1 MSKHGSAATARV
13 GTALAGTALAG
24 TVLAGF
30 GLAGCSGS
38 VPNGAKPQVTSN
50 TAVSPGATASTSGT
64 GTQASSARPG
74 SSSPGA
80 SNPGGSAGQ
89 SGSSAAGSPA
99 GIRPGVASKSFAKA
113 NSIPF
118 PVAVG
123 NTWVYQT
130 KAGGATGRTTN
141 RIVAA
146 GPGSAGYLVTMSS
159 ATTLAG
165 AAGAGSNSAG
175 TSGYT
180 FYPDGTIGYPAPAVS
195 GLAVTGGGIRWPNA
209 AALASGHAYHS
220 TLQLQVGGAQ
230 ESAGVNVYGAGT
242 ETVTVPAGTYQA
254 SVVETTIAA
263 QGETIEVTTWIAQG
277 VGTVKVEIQVQGAG
291 TAGLTTQELLSFTKV
306 KNAIGDGS

>member
-1 MSKHGSAATARV
+1 MSKHGSAA
-13 GTALAGTALAG
+13 ALAGAVLAG
-24 TVLAGF
+24 TVLAGM

-50 TAVSPGATASTSGT
+50 SAGSPGAVSGT
-64 GTQASSARPG
+64 GTQASSASPG
-74 SSSPGA
+74 SSSPA
-80 SNPGGSAGQ
+80 SAGQ
-89 SGSSAAGSPA
+89 SAGQSASSAGAQPGL
-99 GIRPGVASKSFAKA
+99 RPGVASKSFVKA

-146 GPGSAGYLVTMSS
+146 GPGAAGFLVTMSS

-165 AAGAGSNSAG
+165 AGSAG
-175 TSGYT
+175 TAGYT

-209 AALASGHAYHS
+209 TALASGHAYHS

-230 ESAGVNVYGAGT
+230 ENAGVNVYGAGT

-263 QGETIEVTTWIAQG
+263 KGETIVVTTWIAQG
-277 VGTVKVEIQVQGAG
+277 VGTVKTQIQVTGAG
-291 TAGLTTQELLSFTKV
+291 AAGLTTYELLSFTKA
-306 KNAIGDGS
+306 KSTIGDGS

>member
-1 MSKHGSAATARV
+1 MSKHGSAAS
-13 GTALAGTALAG
+13 ALAGAVLAG
-24 TVLAGF
+24 TVLTGM

-50 TAVSPGATASTSGT
+50 SAGSPGAVSGT
-64 GTQASSARPG
+64 GTQASSASPG
-74 SSSPGA
+74 SSSPG
-80 SNPGGSAGQ
+80 SAGQ
-89 SGSSAAGSPA
+89 SAGQSASSAAGGQPA
-99 GIRPGVASKSFAKA
+99 IRPGVASKSFVKA

-123 NTWVYQT
+123 NTWMYQT
-130 KAGGATGRTTN
+130 KAGGAAGRTTN

-146 GPGSAGYLVTMSS
+146 GPGSAGFLVTMSS

-165 AAGAGSNSAG
+165 SGSAG

-209 AALASGHAYHS
+209 TALASGHAYHS

-230 ESAGVNVYGAGT
+230 ENAGVNVYGAGT

-263 QGETIEVTTWIAQG
+263 QGETIEVTTWIVQG
-277 VGTVKVEIQVQGAG
+277 IGTVKTEIQVNGAG
-291 TAGLTTQELLSFTKV
+291 TAGLTTSELLSFTKA
-306 KNAIGDGS
+306 KSTIGDGS

>member
-1 MSKHGSAATARV
+1 MSKHGSAATA
-13 GTALAGTALAG
+13 LAG
-24 TVLAGF
+24 TVLAGTVLAGM

-50 TAVSPGATASTSGT
+50 SAGSPGAVSGT
-64 GTQASSARPG
+64 GTQASSASPG
-74 SSSPGA
+74 SSSPG
-80 SNPGGSAGQ
+80 STGQ
-89 SGSSAAGSPA
+89 SASSAAGAQP
-99 GIRPGVASKSFAKA
+99 GLRPGVASKSFVKA

-146 GPGSAGYLVTMSS
+146 GPGSAGFLVTMSS

-165 AAGAGSNSAG
+165 AGSAG
-175 TSGYT
+175 TAGYT

-195 GLAVTGGGIRWPNA
+195 GVAVTGGGIRWPNA
-209 AALASGHAYHS
+209 TALASGHAYHS

-230 ESAGVNVYGAGT
+230 ENAGVNVYGAGT

-263 QGETIEVTTWIAQG
+263 QGETIEVTTWIVQG
-277 VGTVKVEIQVQGAG
+277 IGTVKTQIQIHGAG
-291 TAGLTTQELLSFTKV
+291 TAGLTTSELLSFTKV
-306 KNAIGDGS
+306 KSAIGDGS

>member
-1 MSKHGSAATARV
+1 MSKHGSAA
-13 GTALAGTALAG
+13 ALAG
-24 TVLAGF
+24 TVLAGTVLA
-30 GLAGCSGS
+30 GMVLAGCSGS
-38 VPNGAKPQVTSN
+38 VPKGTTPQVTSN
-50 TAVSPGATASTSGT
+50 TAVSAAATAATSGA
-64 GTQASSARPG
+64 GTQASSA
-74 SSSPGA
+74 SPGG
-80 SNPGGSAGQ
+80 SSAGQ
-89 SGSSAAGSPA
+89 SAGQSTGQSARSATDAQP

-130 KAGGATGRTTN
+130 TAGGATGRTTN

-146 GPGSAGYLVTMSS
+146 GPGSAGFLVTMSS
-159 ATTLAG
+159 ATSLAG
-165 AAGAGSNSAG
+165 AGSAG

-180 FYPDGTIGYPAPAVS
+180 FYPDGTIGYPAPAVN
-195 GLAVTGGGIRWPNA
+195 GVAVTGGGIRWPNA

-230 ESAGVNVYGAGT
+230 ENAGVNVYGAGT

-277 VGTVKVEIQVQGAG
+277 VGTVKTEIQIHGAG
-291 TAGLTTQELLSFTKV
+291 TAGLTTSELLSFTKV
-306 KNAIGDGS
+306 KSAIGDGS

>member
-1 MSKHGSAATARV
+1 MRKHGSAAVPR
-13 GTALAGTALAG
+13 AGTALASTVLAS
-24 TVLAGF
+24 TVLAGLV
-30 GLAGCSGS
+30 LAGCSGS
-38 VPNGAKPQVTSN
+38 VPKGTTPQVTAN
-50 TAVSPGATASTSGT
+50 TAGSPGATAATNGN
-64 GTQASSARPG
+64 GTQASSASPG
-74 SSSPGA
+74 ASSAGA
-80 SNPGGSAGQ
+80 SNPGSSAGAAT
-89 SGSSAAGSPA
+89 SSAP

-130 KAGGATGRTTN
+130 HTGGAAGRTTN

-165 AAGAGSNSAG
+165 SGSAG
-175 TSGYT
+175 TAGYT
-180 FYPDGTIGYPAPAVS
+180 FYPDGTIGYPAPAVN

-209 AALASGHAYHS
+209 TALASGHAYHS

-242 ETVTVPAGTYQA
+242 ESVTVPAGTYQA

-263 QGETIEVTTWIAQG
+263 KGETIEVTTWIAQG

-291 TAGLTTQELLSFTKV
+291 TAGLTTQELVSFTKV

>member
-1 MSKHGSAATARV
+1 MSKHGSAAARV
-13 GTALAGTALAG
+13 GPGLAAA
-24 TVLAGF
+24 VLAAMV
-30 GLAGCSGS
+30 LAGCSGA
-38 VPNGAKPQVTSN
+38 VPKGATPQVTSN
-50 TAVSPGATASTSGT
+50 TAGSPGATASTSGT
-64 GTQASSARPG
+64 GTQAS
-74 SSSPGA
+74 GA
-80 SNPGGSAGQ
+80 TPSGTGRSAGN
-89 SGSSAAGSPA
+89 SAGSPTGSQP

-130 KAGGATGRTTN
+130 TAGGATGRTTN

-165 AAGAGSNSAG
+165 SGSAG
-175 TSGYT
+175 TAGYT

-195 GLAVTGGGIRWPNA
+195 GVAVTGGGIRWPNA

-230 ESAGVNVYGAGT
+230 ENAGVNVYGAGT

-277 VGTVKVEIQVQGAG
+277 VGTVKTEIQIHGAG
-291 TAGLTTQELLSFTKV
+291 TAGLTTSELLSFTKV
-306 KNAIGDGS
+306 KSAIGDGS

>member
-1 MSKHGSAATARV
+1 MSKHGSAASALV
-13 GTALAGTALAG
+13 GVALVG
-24 TVLAGF
+24 TVLAGMA
-30 GLAGCSGS
+30 LAGCSGS

-50 TAVSPGATASTSGT
+50 SAGSPGAVSGT
-64 GTQASSARPG
+64 GTQASSASPG
-74 SSSPGA
+74 SS
-80 SNPGGSAGQ
+80 NPGSAGQ
-89 SGSSAAGSPA
+89 SAGQSASSATDAQP
-99 GIRPGVASKSFAKA
+99 GIRPGVASKSFVKA

-146 GPGSAGYLVTMSS
+146 GPGSAGFLVTMSS
-159 ATTLAG
+159 ATTAT
-165 AAGAGSNSAG
+165 GAGSAG

-230 ESAGVNVYGAGT
+230 ENAGVNVYGAGT

>member
-1 MSKHGSAATARV
+1 MSKHGSAAVALS
-13 GTALAGTALAG
+13 GMALAGL
-24 TVLAGF
+24 V
-30 GLAGCSGS
+30 LAGCSGS

-50 TAVSPGATASTSGT
+50 TAGSPGATASTSGT
-64 GTQASSARPG
+64 GTQASSASPG
-74 SSSPGA
+74 STSA
-80 SNPGGSAGQ
+80 NPSGTGQSAGNSIGSAT
-89 SGSSAAGSPA
+89 GSTA
-99 GIRPGVASKSFAKA
+99 GIRPGVASNSFAKA

-123 NTWVYQT
+123 NTWVYQAQ
-130 KAGGATGRTTN
+130 AGGATGRTTN

-146 GPGSAGYLVTMSS
+146 GPGAAGYLVTMSS
-159 ATTLAG
+159 ASTLAG
-165 AAGAGSNSAG
+165 AGGTG

-263 QGETIEVTTWIAQG
+263 KGETIVVTTWIAQG
-277 VGTVKVEIQVQGAG
+277 VGTVKTQIQVTGAG
-291 TAGLTTQELLSFTKV
+291 AAGLTTYELLSFTKAKSSV
-306 KNAIGDGS
+306 GDGS

>member
-1 MSKHGSAATARV
+1 MV
-13 GTALAGTALAG
+13 LAGTMLAG
-24 TVLAGF
+24 L

-50 TAVSPGATASTSGT
+50 TAGSPGATSSTSGT
-64 GTQASSARPG
+64 GTQASSASPG

-80 SNPGGSAGQ
+80 SNSGTSNPGPS
-89 SGSSAAGSPA
+89 GSPA
-99 GIRPGVASKSFAKA
+99 SDSQPGIRPGVASKSFAKA

-118 PVAVG
+118 PVAIG

-146 GPGSAGYLVTMSS
+146 GPGSAGYLVTVSS
-159 ATTLAG
+159 ATSLAG
-165 AAGAGSNSAG
+165 SGSAG
-175 TSGYT
+175 TAGYT
-180 FYPDGTIGYPAPAVS
+180 FYPDGTIGYPAPTVNGVS
-195 GLAVTGGGIRWPNA
+195 VTGGGIRWPNA
-209 AALASGHAYHS
+209 TALASGHAYHS
-220 TLQLQVGGAQ
+220 TLQLQIGGAQ
-230 ESAGVNVYGAGT
+230 ENAGVNVYGAGT

-263 QGETIEVTTWIAQG
+263 KGETIEVTTWIAQG
-277 VGTVKVEIQVQGAG
+277 VGTVKIQIQIHGAG

>member
-1 MSKHGSAATARV
+1 MRKHGSAAVAR
-13 GTALAGTALAG
+13 AGTALASTALAS
-24 TVLAGF
+24 TVLAGLV
-30 GLAGCSGS
+30 LAGCSGS
-38 VPNGAKPQVTSN
+38 VPKGTTPQVTAN
-50 TAVSPGATASTSGT
+50 TAGSPGATAATSGN
-64 GTQASSARPG
+64 GTQASSP
-74 SSSPGA
+74 SPGG
-80 SNPGGSAGQ
+80 SSAGQ
-89 SGSSAAGSPA
+89 SANPSGTGQSAGDSIGSAADGGP
-99 GIRPGVASKSFAKA
+99 RPGVASKSFAKA

-130 KAGGATGRTTN
+130 HTGGAAGRTTN

-165 AAGAGSNSAG
+165 SGSAG
-175 TSGYT
+175 TAGYT
-180 FYPDGTIGYPAPAVS
+180 FYPDGTIGYPAPAVN

-209 AALASGHAYHS
+209 TALASGHAYHS

-242 ETVTVPAGTYQA
+242 ESVTVPAGTYQA

-263 QGETIEVTTWIAQG
+263 KGETIEVTTWIAQG

-291 TAGLTTQELLSFTKV
+291 TAGLTTQELVSFAKV